1 MNLCR
6 ASSGLTYYF
15 FLCALAAPRGAPGAA
30 GAAPAGGARPPAGV
44 NGAARPGQPMPA
56 PMPPRVPGPG
66 GRAPAARPQAS
77 PQAAPALTAAALANA
92 GPEDQKQM
100 LGEAIYPK
108 IASINAELAGK
119 LTGMILELP
128 VSELLHLL
136 EDDSALNAKV
146 EEAMTVLREFEQTEQ
161 PEGQE

>member
-1 MNLCR
+1 
-6 ASSGLTYYF
+6 
-15 FLCALAAPRGAPGAA
+15 
-30 GAAPAGGARPPAGV
+30 
-44 NGAARPGQPMPA
+44 
-56 PMPPRVPGPG
+56 
-66 GRAPAARPQAS
+66 
-77 PQAAPALTAAALANA
+77 
-92 GPEDQKQM
+92 M